1 MTIDLLG
8 NKEKNQTCQDWTAWL
23 LMPKFVISALHNL
36 KASVIFGNT
45 LHNAVQWQK
54 NEKKKLYRLVLT
66 KSRHLGGWQLKEK
79 FTLEPNY
86 SDLFVLISLF
96 SLNLVSTLQNYL
108 HLATKNSISDSTAT
122 LNLFS
127 FCLDLYHCILHHRDL
142 WSIWTLHHN
151 CSIFH
156 LELALGGLLM
166 RKKLKRKKLYFHT
179 QHMFSWGQRNK
190 SELDLSWIF
199 QNQNMNFSNTENFK
213 LSNLSPFGC
222 NGKHKK
228 KIGD

>member
-1 MTIDLLG
+1 MTR
-8 NKEKNQTCQDWTAWL
+8 KW
-23 LMPKFVISALHNL
+23 
-36 KASVIFGNT
+36 
-45 LHNAVQWQK
+45 
-54 NEKKKLYRLVLT
+54 KKKKPYRLVLT
-66 KSRHLGGWQLKEK
+66 KSRHSGGWQLKEK

-96 SLNLVSTLQNYL
+96 SLNLVSTQQNYL
-108 HLATKNSISDSTAT
+108 HLATKNSISDSTAM

-142 WSIWTLHHN
+142 LSIWTLHHN

-156 LELALGGLLM
+156 LELALGGLSK

-179 QHMFSWGQRNK
+179 QHMFSLGQRNK
-190 SELDLSWIF
+190 SKLDLSWIF

-213 LSNLSPFGC
+213 LSNLWPFGC
-222 NGKHKK
+222 NSKH
-228 KIGD
+228 

>member
-1 MTIDLLG
+1 MTI
-8 NKEKNQTCQDWTAWL
+8 E
-23 LMPKFVISALHNL
+23 
-36 KASVIFGNT
+36 
-45 LHNAVQWQK
+45 
-54 NEKKKLYRLVLT
+54 R
-66 KSRHLGGWQLKEK
+66 K

-86 SDLFVLISLF
+86 SSFFILISLF
-96 SLNLVSTLQNYL
+96 SPNLVSTQQNYL
-108 HLATKNSISDSTAT
+108 HLATKNSISDSTAM

-127 FCLDLYHCILHHRDL
+127 FCLDLYHRILHHRDL

-156 LELALGGLLM
+156 LELALGGLSKRKKLK

-190 SELDLSWIF
+190 CKLDLSWIF
-199 QNQNMNFSNTENFK
+199 QNQNINFSNIENLK
-213 LSNLSPFGC
+213 LSNLWPFGWK
-222 NGKHKK
+222 GKHKK

>member
-8 NKEKNQTCQDWTAWL
+8 NKEKNQTCQDWTAWS
-23 LMPKFVISALHNL
+23 LMPKFKISASHNL
-36 KASVIFGNT
+36 KASVIFDNT
-45 LHNAVQWQK
+45 LHNAVQWQE
-54 NEKKKLYRLVLT
+54 NEKKKKPYRLVLT
-66 KSRHLGGWQLKEK
+66 KSRHSGGWQLKEK

-96 SLNLVSTLQNYL
+96 SLNLVSTQQNYL
-108 HLATKNSISDSTAT
+108 HLATKNSISDSTAM

-127 FCLDLYHCILHHRDL
+127 FCLDLYHCILHHQDL
-142 WSIWTLHHN
+142 LSIWILHHN

-156 LELALGGLLM
+156 LELALGGLLK

-190 SELDLSWIF
+190 SKLDLSRIF

-213 LSNLSPFGC
+213 LSNLWPFGC
-222 NGKHKK
+222 NSKH
-228 KIGD
+228 